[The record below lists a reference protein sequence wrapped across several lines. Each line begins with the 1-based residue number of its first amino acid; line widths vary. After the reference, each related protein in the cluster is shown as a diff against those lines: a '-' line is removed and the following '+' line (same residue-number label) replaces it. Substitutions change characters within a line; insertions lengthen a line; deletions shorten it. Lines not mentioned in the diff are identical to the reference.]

1 MLGALDCGEE
11 GALDCGDAG
20 AGAGAS
26 ESESDVDVV
35 EEDEDV
41 DVSDGAF
48 SAFPSVFCFFG
59 AGRGGCSASLSL
71 IWITL
76 APAKG
81 IHRPV
86 PVAAMQAK
94 VPKSHCAVHD
104 NPAGVR
110 LGVPISC

>member
-41 DVSDGAF
+41 DVSDEAF

-59 AGRGGCSASLSL
+59 AGRCGCSASLSL
-71 IWITL
+71 M
-76 APAKG
+76 A
-81 IHRPV
+81 RR
-86 PVAAMQAK
+86 
-94 VPKSHCAVHD
+94 
-104 NPAGVR
+104 PAGAGAPLFFVLSKAR
-110 LGVPISC
+110 SLCVAPSVHSPAN